1 MRKYILIL
9 VCLIKYVSVQ
19 AQSENDLLVVMHQE
33 TLNKLLTAIGEIAG
47 NAEYKVVGITGHYT
61 WKLNSTQIN
70 LLKDSA
76 FFSTDV
82 TVETGFNT
90 YTDHI
95 NGKMS
100 ITYDKKTNLISVKVA
115 DAVFELR
122 VSVLGKEFKIKR
134 VQIADYL
141 SSPFTFEGPKTVNNE
156 MTFTMP
162 NGEVKRLSVRPSS
175 LTMRIVD
182 KQIIVASEL
191 YFKSLVPTKK

>member
-9 VCLIKYVSVQ
+9 ACLIKFSSVQ

-33 TLNKLLTAIGEIAG
+33 TLNKLLSAIGEIAG
-47 NAEYKVVGITGHYT
+47 NAEYKVLGITGHYT
-61 WKLNSTQIN
+61 WKLNSTQMN

-122 VSVLGKEFKIKR
+122 VSVLGKEFKIKS

-141 SSPFTFEGPKTVNNE
+141 SSPFTFEGPQTVKNE
-156 MTFTMP
+156 MNFTMP
-162 NGEVKRLSVRPSS
+162 NGELKKVTVRPSS
-175 LTMRIVD
+175 LSMRIVE

-191 YFKSLVPTKK
+191 YFKLLEQAKR